1 MLKAKGEG
9 GKGRFKPWDV
19 GRHHQYEFLL
29 VQEGIMRTQ
38 DHFPDIYFLQQKYFY
53 QGFIPW
59 GRGGANEHPSHF
71 RWCLPPLC

>member
-38 DHFPDIYFLQQKYFY
+38 DHIY
-53 QGFIPW
+53 ID
-59 GRGGANEHPSHF
+59 
-71 RWCLPPLC
+71 

>member
-9 GKGRFKPWDV
+9 GKGRFKPCDV

-38 DHFPDIYFLQQKYFY
+38 DHIY
-53 QGFIPW
+53 ID
-59 GRGGANEHPSHF
+59 
-71 RWCLPPLC
+71 

>member
-9 GKGRFKPWDV
+9 GKGRFKLWDV

-38 DHFPDIYFLQQKYFY
+38 DHIY
-53 QGFIPW
+53 IDW
-59 GRGGANEHPSHF
+59 GNLSLLIKATNRSAYNQVPT
-71 RWCLPPLC
+71 L